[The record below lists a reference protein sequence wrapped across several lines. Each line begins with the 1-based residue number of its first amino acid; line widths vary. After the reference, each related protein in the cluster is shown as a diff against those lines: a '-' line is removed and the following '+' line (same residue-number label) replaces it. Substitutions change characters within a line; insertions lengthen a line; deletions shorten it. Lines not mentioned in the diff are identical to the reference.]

1 MTPDT
6 GLSASPGRLLGGV
19 SKFPTLAIVAGA
31 CDGCD
36 VLIVLKDGYLCIPDS
51 GGGGSSKVPRF
62 DALGLLAVKLGGA
75 PSGSC
80 PGCIWVG

>member
-1 MTPDT
+1 VTPDT
-6 GLSASPGRLLGGV
+6 GLSPSPGRLLGGV
-19 SKFPTLAIVAGA
+19 SKFPTLAIVVGA
-31 CDGCD
+31 CEGCD
-36 VLIVLKDGYLCIPDS
+36 ALIVLKEGYFCILDN

-62 DALGLLAVKLGGA
+62 DALGLLAVKLEGA